1 MCATSLHVDLVT
13 GAKQSPAQRFWKP
26 SPDTMRGISA
36 FAIATQADAAAA
48 LMRHSWEAGQSW
60 RGIFASR
67 EEDI

>member
-1 MCATSLHVDLVT
+1 
-13 GAKQSPAQRFWKP
+13 
-26 SPDTMRGISA
+26 MRGISA